1 MDTWLVCFGL
11 ADERQIGVALLII
24 PCLSNGY
31 MACLCWFGRRQTDQC
46 CTTYYTLSVKWIH
59 GLFVLVWQTRD
70 RSVLHYLFTLSVK
83 WIHGLFVLVW
93 QTTDRSV
100 LHYLLYLVCQMD
112 TWLVCVGLADE
123 RQIGVALLI
132 YLVCQMDTWL
142 VCVGLADDRQISVA
156 LLIIRCLSN
165 GYMACLCWFGRRET
179 DRCCTTYLPCLSNGY
194 MACLCWFGRRE
205 TDRCCTTYYTLT
217 VKWIHGLFVLV
228 WQTTDR
234 SVLHYLLY
242 IVCQMDT
249 WLVCVGLADERQI
262 GVALLIIP
270 CLSHAE

>member
-1 MDTWLVCFGL
+1 MDTWLVCVGL

-31 MACLCWFGRRQTDQC
+31 MACLCWFGRRETDRC

-70 RSVLHYLFTLSVK
+70 RSVLHYL
-83 WIHGLFVLVW
+83 
-93 QTTDRSV
+93 
-100 LHYLLYLVCQMD
+100 LYLVCQMDTWLVCVGLADCQMD

-132 YLVCQMDTWL
+132 
-142 VCVGLADDRQISVA
+142 I
-156 LLIIRCLSN
+156 
-165 GYMACLCWFGRRET
+165 
-179 DRCCTTYLPCLSNGY
+179 PCLSNGY

-234 SVLHYLLY
+234 CCTTYYTLTVTSRIIQCRDNPWIMLY
-242 IVCQMDT
+242 
-249 WLVCVGLADERQI
+249 
-262 GVALLIIP
+262 
-270 CLSHAE
+270 